1 MSAEQGKIGLLILTH
16 CEVGVG
22 LLESVPSQENSQN
35 GQISQSARWIVSMTQ
50 TMQLTTRSLKPY
62 SVSLQSLSIFL
73 SVDCRKADFFRH
85 IYMQSIAITL
95 LE

>member
-50 TMQLTTRSLKPY
+50 TMQLTTRSLKPLRFPCSPCLY
-62 SVSLQSLSIFL
+62 FCL
-73 SVDCRKADFFRH
+73 
-85 IYMQSIAITL
+85 
-95 LE
+95 